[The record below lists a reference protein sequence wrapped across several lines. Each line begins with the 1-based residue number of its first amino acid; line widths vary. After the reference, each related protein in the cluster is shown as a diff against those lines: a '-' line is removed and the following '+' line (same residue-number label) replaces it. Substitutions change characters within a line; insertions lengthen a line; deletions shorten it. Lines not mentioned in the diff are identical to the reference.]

1 MSMRMQPMR
10 GISGRRPIGCM
21 ALRAARFAFGG
32 MAAAIALASRAAA
45 QGCAL

>member
-1 MSMRMQPMR
+1 MSVRMQSMRE
-10 GISGRRPIGCM
+10 ICGRRAIGCM
-21 ALRAARFAFGG
+21 ALRFAFGG